1 MLVKGRQYMPS
12 RLENAGDRG
21 NLEHE
26 LERSQRDLEDFF
38 ENGTV
43 ALHWVA
49 SDGSILRVN
58 QAELD
63 LLGYSRQ
70 EYIGHHIAEFHAD
83 QPVIEDILAR
93 LSRGEKLDKYEARLR
108 AKDGSIRHVLISSN
122 VHFQD
127 GQFINTRCFTLD
139 VTELKKTESA
149 LRESEQRLRATQDRA
164 FAGIAEV
171 DLAGR
176 FLRANERFCA
186 LTGYTADELPTHTFE
201 EITHSEDAEGDR
213 KRFDELVTGKAD
225 TYQTEKRFIRKD
237 GPVIWVAVSA
247 SVVRDDEGKAL
258 YGIRVVQD
266 ITELKRAQARQELLL
281 HELNHRVKN
290 MLATVQSVAMQTRR
304 TAPDLDAFT
313 RAFEGRLLA
322 LNRAHEL
329 LTREIGTGVLL
340 RDLVAES
347 VAPYEAT
354 PGALFSLEGPSIRL
368 GSEISVTLAMA
379 LYELATN
386 ALKYGALSNG
396 DGRVDV
402 RWRVEDDARGSKRMS
417 MEWTEQGGPAVALPK
432 RRGFGSDLIE
442 RGLGRQ
448 FGGSAIL
455 DFQSTGLCC
464 RISAPLPKAG

>member
-1 MLVKGRQYMPS
+1 MICWATRA
-12 RLENAGDRG
+12 R
-21 NLEHE
+21 
-26 LERSQRDLEDFF
+26 
-38 ENGTV
+38 
-43 ALHWVA
+43 
-49 SDGSILRVN
+49 
-58 QAELD
+58 
-63 LLGYSRQ
+63 

-93 LSRGEKLDKYEARLR
+93 LSGGEKLDKYEARLR

-186 LTGYTADELPTHTFE
+186 LTGYTADELPNHTFE

-237 GPVIWVAVSA
+237 GSVIWVAVSA
-247 SVVRDDEGKAL
+247 SVVRDDQGKAL

-266 ITELKRAQARQELLL
+266 ITELKRSQARQELLL
-281 HELNHRVKN
+281 HELNHRIKN

-340 RDLVAES
+340 RGLVAES

-354 PGALFSLEGPSIRL
+354 PGARFSLEGPSIRL

-386 ALKYGALSNG
+386 AVKYGALSNG

-417 MEWTEQGGPAVALPK
+417 MEWTEQASRQQVQPCPPPKAVIQSISGSAPHERAAGTRSRSPAAHAFIVNSLRLAASRFSQRIHRSEAPFPS
-432 RRGFGSDLIE
+432 RRGWRTGNGS
-442 RGLGRQ
+442 RTRC
-448 FGGSAIL
+448 AHW
-455 DFQSTGLCC
+455 QSL
-464 RISAPLPKAG
+464 R